1 MAKIRIQETPI
12 ADLLVI
18 EPQVFPDQRGYFLE
32 SFNRKAFR
40 EAGLTMEF
48 VQDNMSRSTK
58 GVLRGLHFQTRRPQ
72 GKLAKVTRGKVFD
85 VAVDLRKFS
94 PTFSSWYGITLY
106 DEAHKMFYVPPG
118 FAHGFLVL
126 SKVADFHYKCTDF
139 YDPGGEGGI
148 RWDDP
153 DINVD
158 WPLGD
163 IVPILS
169 EKDQVLPFF
178 KGMESPFTY
187 EGKGSHSL

>member
-1 MAKIRIQETPI
+1 MAKITIQETPI
-12 ADLLVI
+12 PDLLVI

-32 SFNRKAFR
+32 SFNRKAFK
-40 EAGLTMEF
+40 EAGLAMEF

-72 GKLAKVTRGKVFD
+72 GKLVKVTRGKVFD
-85 VAVDLRKFS
+85 VAVDLRKAS
-94 PTFSSWYGITLY
+94 PTFGSWYGITLD

-118 FAHGFLVL
+118 FAHGFFVL
-126 SKVADFHYKCTDF
+126 SEVADFHYKCTDF

-163 IVPILS
+163 IKPILS

-178 KGMESPFTY
+178 KDMESPFTY
-187 EGKGSHSL
+187 EDKRSHNR